1 MISNDSQQYLTVD
14 IFNSRMDT
22 FLSQIRLENEKL
34 RGELKAEIQ
43 AVRADLHAKILD
55 VRAEGRVNSAKIDML
70 QHTFYWGFGIMTLV
84 ITFVAFLVPY
94 FRREHKQKATEQHQ
108 QGISREDVINIVKD
122 VLRNPSIIGKWGI
135 KKSPVSAH
143 LQSCRI
149 IRGPHYKAYSQQ
161 L

>member
-43 AVRADLHAKILD
+43 AVRADLHAEIQAVRADLHAEILD

-108 QGISREDVINIVKD
+108 LGISREDVINIVKD
-122 VLRNPSIIGKWGI
+122 VLRNPSIIGK
-135 KKSPVSAH
+135 
-143 LQSCRI
+143 
-149 IRGPHYKAYSQQ
+149 
-161 L
+161 

>member
-34 RGELKAEIQ
+34 RGELKAEI
-43 AVRADLHAKILD
+43 LD
-55 VRAEGRVNSAKIDML
+55 VRAEVRVNSAKIDML

-108 QGISREDVINIVKD
+108 LGISREDVINIVKD
-122 VLRNPSIIGKWGI
+122 VLRNPSIIGK
-135 KKSPVSAH
+135 
-143 LQSCRI
+143 
-149 IRGPHYKAYSQQ
+149 
-161 L
+161 